1 MQFHDKELGII
12 TARYNSR
19 AKRVIARFQDGQFI
33 ITLPSGINTKQATK
47 IIDEMRP
54 QLVTLKK
61 SQTTMMIKD
70 GTVINSAT
78 AKVKI
83 QVSDATDSYKYNK
96 VINGE
101 IIVEE
106 DEVIIY
112 VSPKTDLKAPE
123 VQSKLNYMINNV
135 IYQEAQRFLIPKT
148 IEYAEHFNLYIS
160 DVKISK
166 SKGRW
171 GSCSSKKS
179 INLSYYLMM
188 LPMPLINY
196 VILHELAHTI
206 EMNHSDRF
214 WSLLDKM
221 CGEDSRHLGS
231 IARSYSTQELEL
243 VRSY

>member
-12 TARYNSR
+12 TARYNAR
-19 AKRVIARFQDGQFI
+19 AKRVIARFQDGQFV
-33 ITLPSGINTKQATK
+33 ITLPPGINAKQATR

-61 SQTTMMIKD
+61 SQTTMTIED
-70 GTVINSAT
+70 GTVIDSAT
-78 AKVKI
+78 AKIKI
-83 QVSDATDSYKYNK
+83 QVSDITESYKYNK
-96 VINGE
+96 VSKGE
-101 IIVEE
+101 IIV
-106 DEVIIY
+106 DDNKVIIY
-112 VSPKTDLKAPE
+112 VSPKVDLKAPE
-123 VQSKLNYMINNV
+123 VQTKLNYMINNV
-135 IYQEAQRFLIPKT
+135 IYQEAQRFLVPKT
-148 IEYAEHFNLYIS
+148 IEYAEHFNLEIS

-206 EMNHSDRF
+206 EMNHSERF
-214 WSLLDKM
+214 WNLLDKM
-221 CGEDSRHLGS
+221 CDEDSRHLGG
-231 IARSYSTQELEL
+231 IARRYSTKELEL

>member
-112 VSPKTDLKAPE
+112 VSPKADLKAPE
-123 VQSKLNYMINNV
+123 VQSKLNYMKT
-135 IYQEAQRFLIPKT
+135 LIW
-148 IEYAEHFNLYIS
+148 N
-160 DVKISK
+160 
-166 SKGRW
+166 
-171 GSCSSKKS
+171 
-179 INLSYYLMM
+179 
-188 LPMPLINY
+188 
-196 VILHELAHTI
+196 
-206 EMNHSDRF
+206 
-214 WSLLDKM
+214 
-221 CGEDSRHLGS
+221 
-231 IARSYSTQELEL
+231 
-243 VRSY
+243 